1 MIGSLGLTHLLLP
14 GFSVDEHAVASRRA
28 SSRSRHWWTQA
39 RPRTLSFHRYT
50 GETRS
55 CRADDI
61 QHGRYYDHD
70 EGGSPA
76 IPTDGLRRRRHA
88 ADLLAH
94 GDQTQTC
101 RCRAPES
108 WPSSYEAGQPS
119 RWSAPTCPAGITR
132 STSVPLHPVLR
143 TSPTDRRL
151 HRLGHLTT
159 GAADVQRPTSEP
171 PRIDVQPNSPRDTWT
186 AQRNMHLTQ
195 LGSARH
201 TCCLLAAPAAL
212 KRSGVH

>member
-1 MIGSLGLTHLLLP
+1 MLLHLGGHQ
-14 GFSVDEHAVASRRA
+14 AVRA
-28 SSRSRHWWTQA
+28 TGGRKLDL
-39 RPRTLSFHRYT
+39 RTLSFHGYT

-61 QHGRYYDHD
+61 EHGRYYDHD

-76 IPTDGLRRRRHA
+76 IPTDGLRRRRRA

-101 RCRAPES
+101 RCRAPDS

-119 RWSAPTCPAGITR
+119 RWSTPSCPAGSTR
-132 STSVPLHPVLR
+132 STCSVHPVR
-143 TSPTDRRL
+143 ERRRRDRRL
-151 HRLGHLTT
+151 RRLGHLTT

-171 PRIDVQPNSPRDTWT
+171 PRIDVQPNSTRDSWT
-186 AQRNMHLTQ
+186 A
-195 LGSARH
+195 
-201 TCCLLAAPAAL
+201 
-212 KRSGVH
+212 